1 MKNYGIERVESQKE
15 RERERERERVSE
27 ISPQSFG
34 GRER

>member
-1 MKNYGIERVESQKE
+1 MKNYGIERVESQK
-15 RERERERERVSE
+15 ERERERERVSE